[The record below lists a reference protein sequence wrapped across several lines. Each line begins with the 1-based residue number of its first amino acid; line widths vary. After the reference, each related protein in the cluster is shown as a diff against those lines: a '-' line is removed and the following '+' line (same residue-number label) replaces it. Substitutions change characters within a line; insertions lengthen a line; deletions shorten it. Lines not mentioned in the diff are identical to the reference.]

1 MVVDFVGFIV
11 WAALFLY
18 PPLFVREQAQQAGMD
33 IDAFLTDKLPWKI
46 KQLKSLFVRKLEP
59 LSWLIALAF
68 AGYFF
73 TFFRLE
79 PELKEDPIGIILVI
93 CSVVGIPL
101 FARWNAWNGR
111 LRYTPLKATK
121 PAQQAAASRAKTQA
135 TATREVATVADQAFE
150 ARRKEWN
157 PLTPIPA
164 ELVMAAMRAGQA
176 NLRMAQAY
184 CAAAQAESTVHRVSS
199 AMACRSLA
207 NAARDKLARIAATV
221 PHAAIAG
228 FFNGASFQA
237 SEASKAAELAMA
249 EEDSRVFVRGFSTR
263 ASLPQVWVMYVMA
276 LLYASCLYVHIH
288 ALMVEDRWLVVLS
301 FVPWFMAGAL
311 VGVMVEV
318 LAWLGNYGIKGLE
331 FAVTKVAWLKAMLPG
346 DTLKSVQNLR
356 VDLFNEEAYAKFLRE
371 GYWSLCFFAP
381 LPYMAVIFWIPNIG
395 IAAVVASAS
404 VMATITAVFFMKRGK
419 QGVVEENTTKVVGFF
434 YNYGKW
440 ITVVVLL
447 ILGSTVEWNSFMNR
461 LVGITPVVVISGK
474 PGWYVVFALVF
485 LFVMWIAWQGAA
497 KFKGV
502 AETILKPVALFAGVV
517 AVLCLVAPVVRAAT
531 ERESLKLP
539 ELSGPEA
546 EKPVQMTAPVVEFR
560 PMANGHKE
568 MVITFYTVARQATG
582 VVRFDPKLASQLGVD
597 QEVQVKSFRELVS
610 CGQQRCRQHEVR
622 IPELTTL
629 PHGSF
634 TVVMRHWLSVEVGEQ
649 TFI

>member
-11 WAALFLY
+11 WAALLLY
-18 PPLFVREQAQQAGMD
+18 PPTFVREQMQQAGMD
-33 IDAFLTDKLPWKI
+33 IDALLTDKLPWKI
-46 KQLKSLFVRKLEP
+46 KQLKSLFARKLEP

-79 PELKEDPIGIILVI
+79 PELTEDPIGIVLAI

-101 FARWNAWNGR
+101 FARWNTWNGR
-111 LRYTPLKATK
+111 LRYAPLPATTPDQRT
-121 PAQQAAASRAKTQA
+121 AASRAKTQA
-135 TATREVATVADQAFE
+135 TATREVAIVADQAFE

-164 ELVMAAMRAGQA
+164 VLVMAAMRAGQA

-184 CAAAQAESTVHRVSS
+184 RAAAQAESTVHRVSS
-199 AMACRSLA
+199 AVACRSLA

-228 FFNGASFQA
+228 FFDEASLHASQA
-237 SEASKAAELAMA
+237 SQAAERAMA
-249 EEDSRVFVRGFSTR
+249 LEDRRVFVRGISTR

-288 ALMVEDRWLVVLS
+288 ALMVEDRWLVILS
-301 FVPWFMAGAL
+301 YVPWFMAGAL

-318 LAWLGNYGIKGLE
+318 LTWLSRYGIKGLE
-331 FAVTKVAWLKAMLPG
+331 FVVTKVSWLKAILPG
-346 DTLKSVQNLR
+346 DTLKSVQNLH
-356 VDLFNEEAYAKFLRE
+356 VDLFNEEALAKFLRE

-381 LPYMAVIFWIPNIG
+381 LPYMAIMFWIPSTSI
-395 IAAVVASAS
+395 AVVVAAAS

-419 QGVVEENTTKVVGFF
+419 NDVVEANTTKVVGFF

-440 ITVVVLL
+440 ITVVVLFL
-447 ILGSTVEWNSFMNR
+447 MSASVEWDSLMNR
-461 LVGITPVVVISGK
+461 LVGITPAVVISGK
-474 PGWYVVFALVF
+474 PGWYIVAALLLLLMTWIMAKSKKLVAVAVVTG
-485 LFVMWIAWQGAA
+485 IA
-497 KFKGV
+497 
-502 AETILKPVALFAGVV
+502 
-517 AVLCLVAPVVRAAT
+517 AVLCMAAPAVRAAT
-531 ERESLKLP
+531 GHEALKLT
-539 ELSGPEA
+539 ERSGPEA
-546 EKPVQMTAPVVEFR
+546 EKPVQMTAPIVEFR

-568 MVITFYTVARQATG
+568 MVITFYTVARRAKG

-597 QEVQVKSFRELVS
+597 QEVQVKSFGELVS
-610 CGQQRCRQHEVR
+610 CGQQRCRHHEVR

-634 TVVMRHWLSVEVGEQ
+634 KVVMRRWLSVEVGEQ